1 MKVCYVLSHFY
12 PYVGGAEQ
20 AFFDLMQVLVKKDVE
35 IRVVTTSVNG
45 KNEHV
50 KYKDLDIYY
59 YDWKQLMGHPLV
71 KEKDIIEHIK
81 WADIVNTAV
90 YSPVPVVTRVCH
102 KLNKPV
108 LCDVYEVLGYRWY
121 WVEKNFIKAF
131 MLKMYEKFIISQ
143 KCDFFITS
151 SHATEN
157 DLLRYNKKAKCKTVY
172 RISEPKEKKSKLNKK
187 KYYDYFGIDEKNVVF
202 LNYGRPGKTKGIF
215 VYLDAIKSLVEKM
228 NKNELE
234 KIKFCFIMAKEPH
247 QERNKF
253 IKKVE
258 KYNLNKYII
267 IRESVSRDDLDNYR
281 DCADYIVVPS
291 ITEGF
296 GLSAIEACEAGKKLI
311 HSSGG
316 SLPEVTFGQVA
327 EFENRNSESLEKVLE
342 SIILNKIKYKTKK
355 KKDFSKENMASQ
367 YLEAYKALLKR

>member
-20 AFFDLMQVLVKKDVE
+20 AWLDLMQVLVKKGMK
-35 IRVVTTSVNG
+35 IRVVTTSMDG
-45 KNEHV
+45 KNDYK
-50 KYKDLDIYY
+50 KYKGIDIYY
-59 YDWKQLMGHPLV
+59 YNWKQLMGHPLV
-71 KEKDIIEHIK
+71 ESKDIIKHVK

-108 LCDVYEVLGYRWY
+108 VCDVYEVLGHRWY

-131 MLKMYEKFIISQ
+131 MLKMYEKYIINQ
-143 KCDFFITS
+143 KCDFFISS
-151 SHATEN
+151 SHATEK
-157 DLLRYNKKAKCKTVY
+157 DLIKYNKKAKCKTVY
-172 RISEPKEKKSKLNKK
+172 RISEPKENKTKIDKK
-187 KYYDYFGIDEKNVVF
+187 KYYDYFNINKDNIVF

-215 VYLDAIKSLVEKM
+215 IYLEAIKKLVEKLDER
-228 NKNELE
+228 ELE

-253 IKKVE
+253 IKKVK
-258 KYNLNKYII
+258 KYNLEKYII
-267 IRESVSRDDLDNYR
+267 IRESVSREDLDNYR

-311 HSSGG
+311 HSSAG
-316 SLPEVTFGQVA
+316 SLPEVTFGEVA
-327 EFENRNSESLEKVLE
+327 EFENRNSDSLEKVLE
-342 SIILNKIKYKTKK
+342 NIILNKITYKEKK
-355 KKDFSKENMASQ
+355 KKDFSKENMALG
-367 YLEAYKALLKR
+367 YIEAYNKLLKK

>member
-1 MKVCYVLSHFY
+1 MKVCYILSHFY

-20 AFFDLMQVLVKKDVE
+20 AFFDLMQVLVKKNIE
-35 IRVVTTSVNG
+35 IRVITTSVNG
-45 KNEHV
+45 KNEHL

-59 YDWKQLMGHPLV
+59 YNWKQLMGHPLV
-71 KEKDIIEHIK
+71 KEKDIIDHIK
-81 WADIVNTAV
+81 WADVVNTAV

-102 KLNKPV
+102 KLGKPV
-108 LCDVYEVLGYRWY
+108 LCDVYEVLGHRWY
-121 WVEKNFIKAF
+121 WVEKNYIKAF
-131 MLKMYEKFIISQ
+131 ILKTYEKFIINQ

-157 DLLRYNKKAKCKTVY
+157 DLLKYNKKANCKTVY
-172 RISEPKEKKSKLNKK
+172 RISEPKENKTKIDKK
-187 KYYDYFGIDEKNVVF
+187 KYYDYFGINEKNIVF

-215 VYLDAIKSLVEKM
+215 VYLNAIKSLAK
-228 NKNELE
+228 KLSKKDLE

-247 QERNKF
+247 KERNKF

-258 KYNLNKYII
+258 KYNLSKYII
-267 IRESVSRDDLDNYR
+267 IKESVSREDLDNYR
-281 DCADYIVVPS
+281 ACADYIVVPS

-296 GLSAIEACEAGKKLI
+296 GLSAIEACEAGKKLV

-327 EFENRNSESLEKVLE
+327 EFENRNSDSLEKVLE
-342 SIILNKIKYKTKK
+342 SIILKKIRYKTKK
-355 KKDFSKENMASQ
+355 KKDFSKENMASK
-367 YLEAYKALLKR
+367 YLGAYKSLLKK